1 MLTVIVEFRI
11 DGRETDRPL
20 AIFARL
26 EGRRDLPLKN
36 RPPLKNDTDARR

>member
-1 MLTVIVEFRI
+1 MLTVIVQFLI
-11 DGRETDRPL
+11 DGREADLPP

-36 RPPLKNDTDARR
+36 RPPLKNHTDSRR